1 MSVTTPDGDTVGEV
15 ETDARGGFTIDLE
28 PGSYEVLAVTGGRPP
43 SASPEAVVV
52 VADTFTEVT
61 LVVDTGI
68 R

>member
-1 MSVTTPDGDTVGEV
+1 MRVTTPDGDTVGEV

-28 PGSYEVLAVTGGRPP
+28 PGSYEVLPVTGGRLP
-43 SASPEAVVV
+43 SATREAVVV
-52 VADTFTEVT
+52 DEGAFTEIT